1 MKILSTADWHII
13 LDKKKIPNEWQINRF
28 KEFFD
33 KIRALEPL
41 CDIHIIAGDV
51 FDRRPTL
58 EEAALFADFANRAS
72 IRTIIIP
79 GNHEATKKGETFLR
93 TYIEHEKSINNP
105 NVEVY
110 VDNTRIEHKGQWF
123 QLFPY
128 NMMQLDKLPAYVEG
142 DILVT
147 HIRGAVPP
155 HITAEYDFEK
165 IKPWGLTLLGDLH
178 FNHRYQSYNVYY
190 PGSPMNV
197 VFDRDE
203 DRKYGI
209 NVIDFNGI
217 SNYSVNFMDLDLP
230 KLIRRTIKVGQEMVK
245 DNRNH
250 VVYEVTGSVDEL
262 AKIEK
267 SELLDKK
274 LVHAIEEGSKLDL
287 TNKASLSDELKAWL
301 EYTGVEDIQGV
312 MDEFASLKIA

>member
-1 MKILSTADWHII
+1 MKILNSADWHII
-13 LDKKKIPNEWQINRF
+13 LDKKKIPNEWQTNRF
-28 KEFFD
+28 KLFFD
-33 KIRALEPL
+33 KIYELEKT

-72 IRTIIIP
+72 IRTVIIP
-79 GNHEATKKGETFLR
+79 GNHEATKKGETFLK

-105 NVEVY
+105 NIEIYVE
-110 VDNTRIEHKGQWF
+110 NTRIEHKGIWF
-123 QLFPY
+123 QMFPY
-128 NMMQLDKLPAYVEG
+128 GMMQLDKLPSYVEG

-147 HIRGAVPP
+147 HIRGEVPP
-155 HITAEYDFEK
+155 HITAEYDFDK
-165 IKPWGLTLLGDLH
+165 LNHWKLILLGDLH
-178 FNHRYQSYNVYY
+178 FNHQYKTTRAFY

-203 DRKYGI
+203 SREYGI
-209 NVIDFNGI
+209 NVIDFNSI
-217 SNYSVNFMDLDLP
+217 TDYRVNFIPLSLP
-230 KLIRRTIKVGQEMVK
+230 KLIRKTIKAGEPL
-245 DNRNH
+245 DPSAFHH

-267 SELLDKK
+267 TELLDKK
-274 LVHAIEEGSKLDL
+274 LVHEIQEGSKLTLSGDL
-287 TNKASLSDELKAWL
+287 TEELKAWL
-301 EYTGVEDIQGV
+301 DYNKIEDTQGV